1 LQQTLKKPVPM
12 KKLIALAMVCGFAL
26 AFIACGGGSTNNDET
41 NDADQDTAMTQPDT
55 TSTDTTATDTTA
67 AQ

>member
-1 LQQTLKKPVPM
+1 
-12 KKLIALAMVCGFAL
+12 MVCGFAL
-26 AFIACGGGSTNNDET
+26 AFVACGGGSTTTDEST
-41 NDADQDTAMTQPDT
+41 ESADTAMTAPDT

>member
-1 LQQTLKKPVPM
+1 M

-26 AFIACGGGSTNNDET
+26 AFIACGGGSKTES
-41 NDADQDTAMTQPDT
+41 NDAAADTAMTQPDT

-67 AQ
+67 AN